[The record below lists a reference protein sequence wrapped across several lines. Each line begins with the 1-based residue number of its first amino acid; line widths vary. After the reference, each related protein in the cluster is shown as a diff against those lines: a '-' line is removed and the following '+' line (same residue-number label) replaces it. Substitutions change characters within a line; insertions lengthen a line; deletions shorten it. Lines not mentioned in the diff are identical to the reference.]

1 MPEKSLF
8 INSQYGHSLSA
19 DGSTFSMDLLKP
31 PLTIPKDAEPMVRVV
46 EAGVFHTA
54 HNIKSG
60 VNNVFKVSF
69 SNISGNAPQT
79 MTFPAGINNLSSLN
93 LRLGHFLIDLG
104 LASDR
109 WLV

>member
-1 MPEKSLF
+1 
-8 INSQYGHSLSA
+8 
-19 DGSTFSMDLLKP
+19 MDLKP
-31 PLTIPKDAEPMVRVV
+31 PLTIPKDAEPMVSVV

-60 VNNVFKVSF
+60 VINVFKVSF

-79 MTFPAGINNLSSLN
+79 MTFPAGIYNLSSLN